1 MRGIDNVVT
10 EKEEL
15 IERQD
20 RTRSGITQHLIDMGV
35 QPDAAERAVKDQV
48 KFGRAPNGTLLI
60 KRGPWEASAVS
71 FQRECAQHILSSIP
85 AEQRR
90 GFSTGEPD
98 SAWTASERRLHAAS
112 ETHSHEQLV
121 EQARE
126 ERIARAR
133 GDVGSVDDKPLTID
147 ELVQRKRRANPIY

>member
-1 MRGIDNVVT
+1 MPAIDKVVT

-48 KFGRAPNGTLLI
+48 KFGRAPNGSLLI
-60 KRGPWEASAVS
+60 KKGPWEAGAVS
-71 FQRECAQHILSSIP
+71 FQRECAQHILPSIP
-85 AEQRR
+85 AEQRK
-90 GFSTGEPD
+90 GFSAAEED
-98 SAWTASERRLHAAS
+98 SAWAASERRLNAAS
-112 ETHSHEQLV
+112 ETHSREQLA

-126 ERIARAR
+126 ERVARAR
-133 GDVGSVDDKPLTID
+133 GDDKPLTIE